1 MGKEMGTL
9 VLILKDQW
17 SRVWDMWEEMICTIP
32 DDEWAKGEIDYL
44 TPARHVIH
52 TLGCA
57 FELTGDFPLDQYD
70 PSEWY
75 GAEVKVNPFEIPSEI
90 LWSKEVALTKLAETR
105 VILEDRLTK
114 SDDETLLEPEK
125 AHPWSGR
132 TRMDKMLYVLRHS
145 QHHLG
150 AVEAELSRRRIEA
163 ATWEKEKAAI
173 LGLSPWW

>member
-1 MGKEMGTL
+1 MEKEVDTL

-17 SRVWDMWEEMICTIP
+17 SRVWDMWEEMIRTIP
-32 DDEWAKGEIDYL
+32 DDEWAKGKTGYL
-44 TPARHVIH
+44 TPAHHVIH
-52 TLGCA
+52 TLDCA
-57 FELTGDFPLDQYD
+57 CVLTGDVPDQYD

-75 GAEVKVNPFEIPSEI
+75 GAEIKASPFEIPLEI
-90 LWSKEVALTKLAETR
+90 LWSKKVALAKLSKTR
-105 VILEDRLTK
+105 AILEDRLTEFD
-114 SDDETLLEPEK
+114 SETLLEPEEV
-125 AHPWSGR
+125 HPWSGR

-150 AVEAELSRRRIEA
+150 AVEAELSRRGITA